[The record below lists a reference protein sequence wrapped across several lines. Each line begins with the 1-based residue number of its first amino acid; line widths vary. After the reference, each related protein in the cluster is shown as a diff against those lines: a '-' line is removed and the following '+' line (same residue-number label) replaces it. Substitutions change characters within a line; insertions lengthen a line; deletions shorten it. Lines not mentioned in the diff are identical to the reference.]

1 MFCPRCGRPVSDTAN
16 FCGGCGLPKSEI
28 IKMTQVAVPQPQPET
43 IVPEIDV
50 TDINNTI
57 SQLEGDLTGINP
69 VEDYTTDTQAN
80 TNKVENEFSTTENSV
95 QEKPADTIYNEIHS
109 STMNSAQSDYS
120 LNAPKYPYY
129 SQPEQTA
136 ATAEPVKTTDDE
148 KLTTVDFIW
157 MLLISGIPVIGFI
170 YLLYTAFVQTNDTKR
185 AWAKATLIITVFAFV
200 LSMVF
205 SMGIMMTSFM
215 YW

>member
-1 MFCPRCGRPVSDTAN
+1 MFCPRCGRPVSDAAN

-28 IKMTQVAVPQPQPET
+28 IKMTQIAEPAPVAEIT
-43 IVPEIDV
+43 APEIDI
-50 TDINNTI
+50 TDINSTI

-69 VEDYTTDTQAN
+69 VENYTTEAPVN
-80 TNKVENEFSTTENSV
+80 TNKVEDDFSVNENIA
-95 QEKPADTIYNEIHS
+95 QEKPVDTIYNEIYS
-109 STMNSAQSDYS
+109 STVESAQSDYS

-129 SQPEQTA
+129 EQPSQPEA
-136 ATAEPVKTTDDE
+136 VKLEAYE

-185 AWAKATLIITVFAFV
+185 AWARATLIVAVFAFV
-200 LSMVF
+200 LAMVF
-205 SMGIMMTSFM
+205 SMGIMMSSFM